1 MAPLLDS
8 VLAGAGALVGF
19 LALTFIQPQ
28 LPLLGDLHEL
38 VPGDLKC
45 ICPPLAATACLL
57 FCLPPS
63 DKGPQSP
70 RNIVLSHLLASVVS
84 LAVVLS
90 GIPQGPAVAVA
101 LSIAGMKLTDTVHP
115 PAAPYAFVFT
125 SSKWGVQQIFAP
137 GLLGALIL
145 IAVHRVW
152 IATTAA
158 IAGGGK
164 AKAA

>member
-1 MAPLLDS
+1 MAPLIDS
-8 VLAGAGALVGF
+8 VLAGAGALAGLV
-19 LALTFIQPQ
+19 LLTFAQAE
-28 LPLLGDLHEL
+28 LPKLGDLHEM

-45 ICPPLAATACLL
+45 VCPPLAATACLL

-70 RNIVLSHLLASVVS
+70 RNIVLSHLIASVAA

-90 GIPQGPAVAVA
+90 GIPQAPAVAAA
-101 LSIAGMKLTDTVHP
+101 LAIGAMKLPDTVHP
-115 PAAPYAFVFT
+115 PAAPYAFVFA

-137 GLLGALIL
+137 GLLGAVMLVAI
-145 IAVHRVW
+145 HKVW
-152 IATTAA
+152 ILTTAA
-158 IAGGGK
+158 IKGSPK